1 MNSWREVQRS
11 DLIVVYVK
19 VHVTL
24 WNTYR
29 PCFLEIFLILFEYT
43 VRACSMSFVNATNFS
58 LLVFFCSSV
67 SRGRILLNFWEV
79 VITMGSIGKGGDDC
93 EASQSEE
100 ALLFLKNKKVHAT
113 FQLVSTKELK

>member
-11 DLIVVYVK
+11 DLITVYIK

-29 PCFLEIFLILFEYT
+29 PCFLEIFSILFEYT

-67 SRGRILLNFWEV
+67 SQGRIFLILGEV
-79 VITMGSIGKGGDDC
+79 VLTMG
-93 EASQSEE
+93 Q
-100 ALLFLKNKKVHAT
+100 
-113 FQLVSTKELK
+113 